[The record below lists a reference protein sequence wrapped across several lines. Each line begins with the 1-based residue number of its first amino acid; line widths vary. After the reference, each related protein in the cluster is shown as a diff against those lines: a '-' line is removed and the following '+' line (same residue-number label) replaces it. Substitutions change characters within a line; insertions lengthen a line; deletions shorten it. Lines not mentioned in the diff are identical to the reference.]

1 MFSALG
7 WGVRRGVVG
16 QLSGGS
22 ARRFGGIWRFGG
34 VASFGAPLQ
43 GCGGGKI
50 SCQGGVAVVVSS
62 RLVSFGCGGVG
73 VCVVV
78 RCGGV
83 WCVWWS
89 GVLWGGVVWGNHTY
103 HIMYDSHQKIR
114 IHDQKTIDKTS

>member
-22 ARRFGGIWRFGG
+22 ARRFGGIWRF
-34 VASFGAPLQ
+34 
-43 GCGGGKI
+43 
-50 SCQGGVAVVVSS
+50 GGVAVVVSS

>member
-73 VCVVV
+73 VCVWWCGVGV
-78 RCGGV
+78 CGVCGGV
-83 WCVWWS
+83 VCC
-89 GVLWGGVVWGNHTY
+89 GVVWCGEII
-103 HIMYDSHQKIR
+103 HII
-114 IHDQKTIDKTS
+114 